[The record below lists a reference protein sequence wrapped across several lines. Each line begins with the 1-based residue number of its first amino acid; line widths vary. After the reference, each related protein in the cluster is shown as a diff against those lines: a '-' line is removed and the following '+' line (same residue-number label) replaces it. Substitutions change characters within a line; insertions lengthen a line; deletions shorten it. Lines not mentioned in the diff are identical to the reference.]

1 MEDLNSDFR
10 PNSDSIFL
18 NSADLTSHPLEQSNG
33 LAEYLPPFDEKGGT
47 GFKGPGI
54 GKASAWML
62 AFLMVQLIA
71 SLLVMAALAGH
82 YWLTTDLSALTEAE
96 INGRL
101 ADMALDPRNMIPLIC
116 GTLGISAIVNSLL
129 IWWRLGRSGRAT
141 LGLKRLPISQAVC
154 IMLMVLPLSM
164 IGSKLYLVGEL
175 YWQDLT
181 AQLPFELDLSSLKSM
196 ETISVVS
203 NELSLPWMIFLF
215 ALLPAVSE
223 ELMFRGFIG
232 RGLTERWGRV
242 MGVLLTTWFFAMMH
256 GYPPH
261 MLALIPLS
269 IMIHDVYLVTRNFW
283 APVLM
288 HFTNNAFAVIML
300 SLHVDDP
307 VVNAQNTVAIS
318 PAMMFASFSCVLALA
333 ALIRALQGQSGLQT
347 SSAAGWMEQ
356 TSGPMGGSGEFV
368 ATPQGQ
374 IATMQNHVTL
384 QLDALAQTAME
395 HIRIKRL
402 LALATISVMLFGI
415 ACFNIAAV

>member
-141 LGLKRLPISQAVC
+141 LNV
-154 IMLMVLPLSM
+154 
-164 IGSKLYLVGEL
+164 
-175 YWQDLT
+175 
-181 AQLPFELDLSSLKSM
+181 
-196 ETISVVS
+196 
-203 NELSLPWMIFLF
+203 
-215 ALLPAVSE
+215 
-223 ELMFRGFIG
+223 
-232 RGLTERWGRV
+232 
-242 MGVLLTTWFFAMMH
+242 
-256 GYPPH
+256 
-261 MLALIPLS
+261 
-269 IMIHDVYLVTRNFW
+269 
-283 APVLM
+283 
-288 HFTNNAFAVIML
+288 
-300 SLHVDDP
+300 
-307 VVNAQNTVAIS
+307 
-318 PAMMFASFSCVLALA
+318 
-333 ALIRALQGQSGLQT
+333 
-347 SSAAGWMEQ
+347 
-356 TSGPMGGSGEFV
+356 
-368 ATPQGQ
+368 
-374 IATMQNHVTL
+374 
-384 QLDALAQTAME
+384 
-395 HIRIKRL
+395 
-402 LALATISVMLFGI
+402 
-415 ACFNIAAV
+415 